1 MEPISTGGTA
11 AFLKVY
17 GVWLAVV
24 AALVF
29 VATVVLMT
37 RLPRS
42 PQEFLV
48 GVICTVVSSLMGGS
62 FLILYFELQLWAAE
76 VWGIM
81 VIGGLFFVA
90 GLPGWAIVRW
100 VFNFI
105 HAREGSTLLDI
116 FREFNEEFRGGKK

>member
-24 AALVF
+24 TALVF
-29 VATVVLMT
+29 VATVVLMM

-48 GVICTVVSSLMGGS
+48 GIITTVVSSLMGGS
-62 FLILYFELQLWAAE
+62 FLILYFDLQIWANSAY
-76 VWGIM
+76 GLM
-81 VIGGLFFVA
+81 VIGGLYFVA
-90 GLPGWAIVRW
+90 GIPGWALVRW

-105 HAREGSTLLDI
+105 DAREGSTLLDI

>member
-1 MEPISTGGTA
+1 MEPVTTGGTV

-24 AALVF
+24 SALVF

-62 FLILYFELQLWAAE
+62 FLIIYFGLQTWASH
-76 VWGIM
+76 VWGVM
-81 VIGGLFFVA
+81 VIGGLFFTA
-90 GLPGWAIVRW
+90 GLPGWALVRW

-105 HAREGSTLLDI
+105 DAREGSTLLDI
-116 FREFNEEFRGGKK
+116 FREFNEEFRKGKK

>member
-24 AALVF
+24 TALVF
-29 VATVVLMT
+29 VATVVLMM

-48 GVICTVVSSLMGGS
+48 GIITTVVSSLMGGS
-62 FLILYFELQLWAAE
+62 FLILYFDLQIWANS
-76 VWGIM
+76 VYGLM
-81 VIGGLFFVA
+81 VIGGLYFVA
-90 GLPGWAIVRW
+90 GIPGWALVRW

-105 HAREGSTLLDI
+105 EAREGSTLLDI

>member
-1 MEPISTGGTA
+1 MEPVTTGGAA

-24 AALVF
+24 SALVF
-29 VATVVLMT
+29 VATVFLMT

-62 FLILYFELQLWAAE
+62 FLIIYFGLQTWASH
-76 VWGIM
+76 VWGVM
-81 VIGGLFFVA
+81 VIGGLFFTA
-90 GLPGWAIVRW
+90 GLPGWALVRW

-105 HAREGSTLLDI
+105 DAREGSTLLDI
-116 FREFNEEFRGGKK
+116 FREFNEEFRKGKK

>member
-24 AALVF
+24 TALVF
-29 VATVVLMT
+29 VATVVLMM

-48 GVICTVVSSLMGGS
+48 GIITTVVSSLMGGS
-62 FLILYFELQLWAAE
+62 FLILYFDLQILANSAY
-76 VWGIM
+76 GLM
-81 VIGGLFFVA
+81 VIGGLYFVA
-90 GLPGWAIVRW
+90 GIPGWALVRW

-105 HAREGSTLLDI
+105 EAREGSTLLDI